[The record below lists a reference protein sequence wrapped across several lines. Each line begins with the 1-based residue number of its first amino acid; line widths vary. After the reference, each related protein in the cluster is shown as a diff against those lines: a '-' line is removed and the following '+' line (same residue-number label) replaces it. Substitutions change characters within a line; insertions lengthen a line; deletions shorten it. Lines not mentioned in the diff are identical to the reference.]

1 MPGLIDSNTGLE
13 YGTGLNWLEGGLG
26 EPGLD
31 NPQPLPETI
40 MLAEGGD
47 TMITETSDTM
57 WTE

>member
-1 MPGLIDSNTGLE
+1 MPGLIDTTTGLE
-13 YGTGLNWLEGGLG
+13 YGAGLTWLNGGLG

-31 NPQPLPETI
+31 NPQPLPETVMI
-40 MLAEGGD
+40 AEGGD

>member
-1 MPGLIDSNTGLE
+1 MPGLIDTTTGLE
-13 YGTGLNWLEGGLG
+13 YGVGLTWLNGGLG

-40 MLAEGGD
+40 MISETGD
-47 TMITETSDTM
+47 TMITEAGDTM